1 MQTILNAEARR
12 TQYTFMMCEKLVV
25 SFVCCSSAGPDSR
38 KRNGCCAND
47 GQLFTQRN
55 SLYRMQ
61 IGGQLK
67 MRNDKIDA
75 RDESVRR
82 VCIDTSCTM
91 NWKWHVVYIHLY
103 IGRYIYIY
111 FLWRLRAT
119 TIKQSLP
126 LSKRKSICTQIAIHM
141 QLHVAHIELA
151 EKYAFVSRSINANVK
166 IIQMDGTRYSSVVCY
181 QNVLYAFDGERGN
194 LLLLGKCKNISCGDG
209 NGTAISIAINKWIE
223 VSCVFTWSI
232 VMRIRHPTDS
242 IPNWLCNVVAAEA
255 NEKNKNKNTNIKS
268 GAEWN

>member
-103 IGRYIYIY
+103 IGRYIYI
-111 FLWRLRAT
+111 FFMTIERNHHKAVI
-119 TIKQSLP
+119 TIKQAKKHMHTNCYP
-126 LSKRKSICTQIAIHM
+126 L
-141 QLHVAHIELA
+141 
-151 EKYAFVSRSINANVK
+151 
-166 IIQMDGTRYSSVVCY
+166 
-181 QNVLYAFDGERGN
+181 LYAVACRTHRVGGEICIRFEIHQ
-194 LLLLGKCKNISCGDG
+194 CKREDYS
-209 NGTAISIAINKWIE
+209 NGWDKIFFC
-223 VSCVFTWSI
+223 CVLPECVVRFWRRTW
-232 VMRIRHPTDS
+232 
-242 IPNWLCNVVAAEA
+242 
-255 NEKNKNKNTNIKS
+255 
-268 GAEWN
+268 